1 MSNNPSDKRKKTS
14 NKRRITM
21 IVPIDS
27 TVDKWV
33 KAQNTQTQ
41 SINLAL
47 TLIASKYGNRDLL
60 EAMSEEVLGIA
71 APKPEEARSQTPPA
85 PKKEEEPEDDDDDD
99 IGFLGY

>member
-1 MSNNPSDKRKKTS
+1 MSS

-21 IVPIDS
+21 IVPVDS

-33 KAQNTQTQ
+33 RAQNTQSQ

-47 TLIASKYGNRDLL
+47 TLIANKYGNRDLL
-60 EAMSEEVLGIA
+60 EAMSQEVLGITT
-71 APKPEEARSQTPPA
+71 PKPEQPEKT
-85 PKKEEEPEDDDDDD
+85 KETKETKDSGGDD

>member
-1 MSNNPSDKRKKTS
+1 
-14 NKRRITM
+14 M

-33 KAQNTQTQ
+33 RAQKTQTQ

-47 TLIASKYGNRDLL
+47 TLIAKKYGNRDLL
-60 EAMSEEVLGIA
+60 EAMSEEVLGMSTPSA
-71 APKPEEARSQTPPA
+71 APQAPEPMA
-85 PKKEEEPEDDDDDD
+85 PKAKQEEEPEDDGGDD

>member
-1 MSNNPSDKRKKTS
+1 
-14 NKRRITM
+14 M

-33 KAQNTQTQ
+33 RAQKTQTQ

-47 TLIASKYGNRDLL
+47 TLIAKKYGNRDLL
-60 EAMSEEVLGIA
+60 EAMSEEVLGMSA
-71 APKPEEARSQTPPA
+71 GVKQETRSQTPPE
-85 PKKEEEPEDDDDDD
+85 PKKEEEPKDDDGDD

>member
-1 MSNNPSDKRKKTS
+1 MSS

-21 IVPIDS
+21 IVPVDS

-33 KAQNTQTQ
+33 RAQNTQSQ

-47 TLIASKYGNRDLL
+47 TLIANKYGNRDLL
-60 EAMSEEVLGIA
+60 EAMSQEVLGMT
-71 APKPEEARSQTPPA
+71 TPTPA
-85 PKKEEEPEDDDDDD
+85 PKSEQAPSKPTKETEETKGDDD

>member
-1 MSNNPSDKRKKTS
+1 
-14 NKRRITM
+14 M

-33 KAQNTQTQ
+33 KAQNTQSQ

-47 TLIASKYGNRDLL
+47 TLIANKYGNRDLL
-60 EAMSEEVLGIA
+60 EAMSQEVLGMA
-71 APKPEEARSQTPPA
+71 APKPETRSQTPPV
-85 PKKEEEPEDDDDDD
+85 PKKKKKPEDDDDDD